1 MDNPIQLATNY
12 FVTPQVAVEDLLQ
25 LKALGFERII
35 NNRPDHETDE
45 QPLSVELEQAAAEL
59 GLEYVHNPVDLK
71 VLSESE
77 VNAQVAAFADEKK
90 TLAFCRT
97 GTRSSVLWVLM
108 NNAQGQ
114 DYNDLKADVTAKGFD
129 LSRCEPAMQPLIK

>member
-1 MDNPIQLATNY
+1 MNTPISLGNNY
-12 FVTPQVAVEDLLQ
+12 FVAPQVISDDLVE
-25 LKALGFERII
+25 LKMLGFERII
-35 NNRPDHETDE
+35 NNRPDQEAED
-45 QPLSVELEQAAAEL
+45 QPLSDDLKEAAETL
-59 GLEYVHNPVDLK
+59 GFEYVHNPVDLK
-71 VLSESE
+71 KLGESQ
-77 VNAQVAAFADEKK
+77 VSAQATAIADAKK

-114 DYNDLKADVTAKGFD
+114 NYNDLKADVTAKGFD